1 MKPKY
6 LIVELDGS
14 EIFRLDISKKK
25 NQTVEYSKSRI
36 NGKSGD
42 VKMWLEDSKGEFYEI
57 TFDRLPEVSNKYE
70 EDSYEDEYEEVEE
83 EIEEG
88 TEEEEEDEEMEE
100 DEETEENEDD
110 EDEYEDDEEE

>member
-6 LIVELDGS
+6 LIVELDGT

-25 NQTVEYSKSRI
+25 HQTVEYTKSRI

-88 TEEEEEDEEMEE
+88 TEEEEDE
-100 DEETEENEDD
+100 